1 MTLQHKPFFKYY
13 QLFFNVVRG
22 GCLQIGENE
31 LEYGASVVATDLIS
45 PCNI

>member
-1 MTLQHKPFFKYY
+1 MTLPHKLFSKYY
-13 QLFFNVVRG
+13 HLFFNVVRG

-31 LEYGASVVATDLIS
+31 LEYGASIVATDLIS